1 MMPMVDA
8 RSGKVVQ
15 LGEKIVY
22 DAKTGEGSRVEAFHA
37 GIFSAT
43 ARVRTWGLDG
53 KERVAV
59 VPVPIRYFPKLIYGP
74 QFPVDGLRVA
84 ILPS

>member
-1 MMPMVDA
+1 MIPMVDA

-15 LGEKIVY
+15 LGM
-22 DAKTGEGSRVEAFHA
+22 KTAWSGQEAFMVEAIA
-37 GIFSAT
+37 VGLFSAK

-59 VPVPIRYFPKLIYGP
+59 VPVPIRYFPKFTYGP

>member
-1 MMPMVDA
+1 MIPMVDA

-22 DAKTGEGSRVEAFHA
+22 DTRTGEGSRVEAIDA
-37 GIFSAT
+37 GLFSAK
-43 ARVRTWGLDG
+43 ARVRTWGSDG
-53 KERVAV
+53 QERVAV
-59 VPVPIRYFPKLIYGP
+59 VPVPIRYFPKLTYGP
-74 QFPVDGLRVA
+74 AFPVAGLRVA